1 MEEQWKDITGYEGI
15 YQISNFGRVKSL
27 ARYTIQKHY
36 LEEKILNQHE
46 NKKIDGY
53 MVVDLYKNGKRKKFY
68 VHRLVAQEFIGN
80 ILEGYEIDHKD
91 INKKNNNVNNLK
103 IVTHKENQNN
113 ILSIERERK
122 SQTGKKMSKESIEKL
137 SKKVSVYKNNE
148 LLYIFNSY
156 KDLTKRSKDIL
167 GVKLWDLYARKVV
180 NGEMENYHGFTFK
193 LFNDCEVG

>member
-1 MEEQWKDITGYEGI
+1 MKEQWKDITGYEGI

-27 ARYTIQKHY
+27 ARYTVQKHY
-36 LEEKILNQHE
+36 LEEKILSQYE
-46 NKKIDGY
+46 NKKVDGY
-53 MVVDLYKNGKRKKFY
+53 LVVDLYKDGKRKKFY

-80 ILEGYEIDHKD
+80 IPEGYEIDHKD

-148 LLYIFNSY
+148 LLHIFNSY
-156 KDLTKRSKDIL
+156 KDLTKRSKEIL

-180 NGEMENYHGFTFK
+180 NGEMKSYHGFTFK
-193 LFNDCEVG
+193 LFNDSEVK

>member
-53 MVVDLYKNGKRKKFY
+53 MVVDLYKDGKRKKFY

-80 ILEGYEIDHKD
+80 IPEGYEIDHKD

-148 LLYIFNSY
+148 LLHIFNSY

-193 LFNDCEVG
+193 LFNDCEVE

>member
-1 MEEQWKDITGYEGI
+1 MEVQWKDISGYEGI

-53 MVVDLYKNGKRKKFY
+53 MVVDLYKDGKRKKFY

-80 ILEGYEIDHKD
+80 IPEGYEIDHKD

-167 GVKLWDLYARKVV
+167 GVKLWDLYTRKVV